1 MELNVVLW
9 TVCSKKK
16 KFEIAA
22 PIYNF
27 CFLIEFINRKINAFV
42 IEWSDE
48 EGSVEKV
55 ICIMINIIVFF
66 FYKVILKNELRW

>member
-9 TVCSKKK
+9 IVCFKKK
-16 KFEIAA
+16 KFEIVVF
-22 PIYNF
+22 IYNF
-27 CFLIEFINRKINAFV
+27 CFLIEFINRKINVFV